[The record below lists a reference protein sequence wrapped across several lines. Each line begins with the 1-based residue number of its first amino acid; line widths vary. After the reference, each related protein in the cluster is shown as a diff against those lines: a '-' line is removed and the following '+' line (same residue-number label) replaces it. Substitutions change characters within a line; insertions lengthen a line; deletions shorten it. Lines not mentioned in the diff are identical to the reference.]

1 MPAPDTMLQ
10 GRYRIVRQIGEGGM
24 GSVYA
29 AIDTR
34 LNATVAVKQ
43 TLAQNAHIQKAF
55 EAEAHLLA
63 RLQHAIL
70 PKVTDYFT
78 EDSDLFLVMEFIE
91 GSDFDALLTRQGTP
105 FPVNQVVG
113 WADQLLDALE
123 YLHSQDPPVIH
134 RDIKP
139 QNLKLT
145 PAGNLYLIDFGLA
158 RGAEGTLLTGYTAHY
173 APLEQFQGLGTDA
186 RGDLYSLAMTLHQL
200 LTNTD
205 PQGVT
210 TRAGSVLGGQPDPQP
225 TAHQLNPQVPP
236 DISAVLEK
244 AMAIRAEDRYSSATQ
259 MRAALNAV
267 TPGITPAATQSAP
280 RTAQKT
286 IVVSP
291 PAPSQPAP
299 SQPAPSQPAPSQPA
313 PSQPAAPAQPAQS
326 PAGGTQPVAP
336 PPVPPAP
343 PPAPAAPPAQPA
355 PRKSSRLPFI
365 IGTVLV
371 LVLLGGIG
379 GVAWA
384 FFSGAD
390 GFGFLTPATTTPPAP
405 TVGATAAPGLA
416 PTEEA
421 TPDEPATAVPAA
433 AALSNQIVFVS
444 NRDGNREIYVM
455 NADGAD
461 PTNLTASPADETA
474 PAVAPDG
481 TRIAYVA
488 DDNIYVM
495 NADGA
500 DPTNLTADVGASEAP
515 TWSPDGEQI
524 AFVLD
529 DTIYVM
535 NADGSDKR
543 AITEETGNYRDLDW
557 SPDGTQFVF
566 DLRSDIYRMNA
577 DGSDRVNLTSQ
588 SDARDIAPAWSPNGE
603 QIAFA
608 SNREDTNFD
617 VYIMSADGSNVERLT
632 ENGPWLDQSPTW
644 SPDGTQIAFRSSR
657 DRDQEIYRMNADGSD
672 PTNLTNTPDADDTAP
687 DWSWE

>member
-10 GRYRIVRQIGEGGM
+10 GRYRIVRQIGKGGM

-43 TLAQNAHIQKAF
+43 TLAQNEHIQKAF

-78 EDSDLFLVMEFIE
+78 ENGDLFLVMEFIE
-91 GSDFDALLTRQGTP
+91 GADFDELLARQGKP
-105 FPVNQVVG
+105 FPVDQVLG

-123 YLHSQDPPVIH
+123 YLHSQNPPVIH

-145 PAGNLYLIDFGLA
+145 PTGNLYLIDFGLA

-236 DISAVLEK
+236 DVSAVLEK
-244 AMAIRAEDRYSSATQ
+244 AMAIRAEDRYSSASQ
-259 MRAALNAV
+259 MRAALNAAV
-267 TPGITPAATQSAP
+267 QGETPSTAQPAP
-280 RTAQKT
+280 RAAQKT
-286 IVVSP
+286 IVIGP
-291 PAPSQPAP
+291 PASTPATPAARSQPTP
-299 SQPAPSQPAPSQPA
+299 
-313 PSQPAAPAQPAQS
+313 PAQPAQS
-326 PAGGTQPVAP
+326 TAGGAQPVAP
-336 PPVPPAP
+336 PPAP
-343 PPAPAAPPAQPA
+343 STPAAPPAAQPA
-355 PRKSSRLPFI
+355 PRKSSRLPAI
-365 IGTVLV
+365 IGTILV

-390 GFGFLTPATTTPPAP
+390 GFGFLTSATTAPPAP
-405 TVGATAAPGLA
+405 TVGATAASGIT
-416 PTEEA
+416 PTEEV

-433 AALSNQIVFVS
+433 AALSSDQIVFVS
-444 NRDGNREIYVM
+444 DRDGNREIYVM
-455 NADGAD
+455 NADGSE
-461 PTNLTASPADETA
+461 PTNLTESSAGETA

-495 NADGA
+495 NADGSE
-500 DPTNLTADVGASEAP
+500 PTNLTADVGESESP
-515 TWSPDGEQI
+515 TWSPDGAQI

-535 NADGSDKR
+535 NANGSDKR

-566 DLRSDIYRMNA
+566 DLGGDIYRINA

-588 SDARDIAPAWSPNGE
+588 SDARDITPAWSPNGE

-608 SNREDTNFD
+608 SNREDNNFD
-617 VYIMSADGSNVERLT
+617 IYVMNMNGAEVNRLT

-644 SPDGTQIAFRSSR
+644 SPDGAQIAFRSSR

-672 PTNLTNTPDADDTAP
+672 PTNLTNTPDANDTAP
-687 DWSWE
+687 DWSPE